1 MPGRTSPACRYQA
14 CLLRRKA
21 MRANRRLF
29 FAAAVLVAAAAW
41 LPYWGFLMSAPQ
53 YPGESLMLQI
63 SHRGITGDVQEVT
76 TLQQYI
82 GVRFPEEL
90 PELEWLLPAITGLA
104 VLLAIAG
111 IAGPGLAGRAVRWTS
126 VLLFVALLAA
136 SAGIVQRRL
145 YAVGHERNR
154 HAPITAVKDF
164 TPRLV
169 GPTKV
174 GNFTVW
180 SFPHVGGFALVIA
193 MTLATAGAVRKVAQ

>member
-1 MPGRTSPACRYQA
+1 
-14 CLLRRKA
+14 

-53 YPGESLMLQI
+53 YPDESLTLQI
-63 SHRGITGDVQEVT
+63 SHRGISGDVQEVT

-82 GVRFPEEL
+82 GVKFPDEL
-90 PELEWLLPAITGLA
+90 PELEWLVPAMMALA
-104 VLLAIAG
+104 VVLAIAG
-111 IAGPGLAGRAVRWTS
+111 IAGSGPAGRLVQWTS
-126 VLLFVALLAA
+126 VALFVALLAA
-136 SAGIVQRRL
+136 SAGIMQERL
-145 YAVGHERNR
+145 YAVGHERDR

-164 TPRLV
+164 TPWLI

-180 SFPHVGGFALVIA
+180 SFPHVGGLALVLA
-193 MTLATAGAVRKVAQ
+193 MTLAAAGAARKVSP